1 MPYIVEI
8 PYEDP
13 ERFHMPSDL
22 TRWRQRI
29 LGSQS
34 RPGIRATEEEMVRI
48 KRASEISKVFMC
60 GTRTLSREEIPE
72 DCVLSI
78 LPDRLK
84 CFAPTWCAR
93 SGAIIIHQ
101 SIKDVLDRIEPDTHQ
116 IVPIDVKYR
125 DGTPA
130 EGNYYFLNVTQTID
144 SIIDER
150 STVAIKSDPFPGTRD
165 YMEIRW
171 RNREQHRL
179 TFDPAVTAGHH
190 LWREKRYG
198 KPEIEYAMSDAL
210 HDAFET
216 AGAPFFT
223 SWKAVASDVNL

>member
-8 PYEDP
+8 PYEDS
-13 ERFHMPSDL
+13 ERFHMPSEL
-22 TRWRQRI
+22 TRWRQRV

-48 KRASEISKVFMC
+48 KRAGEISSVFAR

-78 LPDRLK
+78 FPERLK
-84 CFAPTWCAR
+84 SFAPTWCVH
-93 SGAIIIHQ
+93 SGAIVINQ
-101 SIKDVLDRIEPDTHQ
+101 SVKDVLDRIEPDTHQ
-116 IVPIDVKYR
+116 IVPIDVTFR

-150 STVAIKSDPFPGTRD
+150 STVAIKTDPFPGTRD

-171 RNREQHRL
+171 SNQKEHRL
-179 TFDPAVTAGHH
+179 TFDPAVTAGRH
-190 LWREKRYG
+190 LWREKRYST
-198 KPEIEYAMSDAL
+198 PEIKYAMSDAL
-210 HDAFET
+210 HDAFEA

-223 SWKAVASDVNL
+223 SWKANERLYDS